1 MLLKLVRKEFLGNA
15 TIGDLWV
22 DGRWVCYTLEDVD
35 RYLEDDGVKVLGE
48 TAIPRGFYGVIIDY
62 SNRFK
67 REMPHILDVPG
78 FLGVRIHYGNSD
90 VDTEGCVLVGNSHAV
105 GKDWIG
111 DSRAAFNVV
120 FELLNHAYDRGEKI
134 VLEVA

>member
-35 RYLEDDGVKVLGE
+35 RYLEDDGVKVSGE

-67 REMPHILDVPG
+67 RELPHVLDVKD
-78 FLGVRIHYGNSD
+78 FEGVRIHTGNSD
-90 VDTEGCVLVGNSHAV
+90 VDTEGCILLGNSHTP

-111 DSRAAFNVV
+111 DSRAAFNTVYT
-120 FELLNHAYDRGEKI
+120 LLDQAYDRGEKI